1 MAEEKYT
8 FQSFSKKEESKNVS
22 EQVDQD
28 FTDYQEDS
36 ERDYRPIRQN
46 RQGRTGCSITGTQE
60 GTEHGG
66 EVLGIDRRKIRFQM
80 RHQLCCQRTEK

>member
-46 RQGRTGCSITGTQE
+46 RQGRTGCMGGIMYFLFVVSISVIIACLTWMAASD
-60 GTEHGG
+60 
-66 EVLGIDRRKIRFQM
+66 VLA
-80 RHQLCCQRTEK
+80 LNV